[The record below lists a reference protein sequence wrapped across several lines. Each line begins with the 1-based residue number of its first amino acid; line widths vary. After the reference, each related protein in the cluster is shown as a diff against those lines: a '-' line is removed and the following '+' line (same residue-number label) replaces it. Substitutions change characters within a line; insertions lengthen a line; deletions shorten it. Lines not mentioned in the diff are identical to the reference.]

1 MHDII
6 ANPTHGSF
14 LIQILLFLSAAVVA
28 VPLFR
33 ILGMN
38 AVLGYLVAGIAIG
51 PSGFKLFNEPA
62 ILSDIAEIGIVLFLF
77 IVGLELK
84 VSRLLLMRRDIAV
97 LGAGQMLITSVIIF
111 SFMLFLGNNRSTSI
125 IASLALALSATAI
138 ALQMLEEKSELQSPS
153 GQRSFAVLL
162 FQDIAI
168 VPILAILPLFAVSQV
183 AKAQSFL
190 DAGLDIA
197 KAVLAIGGII
207 LAGRY
212 LLNPFLRFLARF
224 GAREVMTAAALLV
237 VLGAAELMSK
247 TGMSMALGAFLA
259 GLLLAESDFR
269 HELEADIEPF
279 RGLLLGLFFM
289 SVGMGIDRHVV
300 FQNWGIVI
308 AGACAVI
315 ALKLAITYSVMRVGK
330 APSKDALRAA
340 SVLTPA
346 GEFSFVLFPLGVSL
360 GLMNGKNA
368 AIFSAIAALTMMI
381 GPLLAQALERIQAK
395 LNARNADNNQP
406 DENFDDADGKV
417 IIIGH
422 GRFGQMVNQTL
433 IVAGFGVTVIDNNVE
448 TIKTASRFGRRVY
461 FGDGSR
467 LDVLRA
473 AGADSANII
482 CVCIDDKQATLRIVE
497 IVKANFPLTQVFAR
511 SYDRVHAIELINLKA
526 DYFIR
531 ETMESALTFGST
543 VLRELGVSK
552 EQSNEVLD
560 DVRRR
565 DLARLM
571 TQQAEGMMA
580 GADLLHTSQLKPEP
594 LKEQS
599 RKAKALTPETKIL
612 IEQNGQAAQ

>member
-6 ANPTHGSF
+6 SNPTHNSF
-14 LIQILLFLSAAVVA
+14 LVSILLFLSAAVIA

-97 LGAGQMLITSVIIF
+97 LGAAQMILTSFV
-111 SFMLFLGNNRSTSI
+111 LFASLSLLGHSRGTSI
-125 IASLALALSATAI
+125 IAGLALALSATAI
-138 ALQMLEEKSELQSPS
+138 ALQMLEEKGELQSPS

-162 FQDIAI
+162 FQDIVI
-168 VPILAILPLFAVSQV
+168 VPILAILPLFAVSKIKKSQTIGE
-183 AKAQSFL
+183 
-190 DAGLDIA
+190 AGLDISMA
-197 KAVLAIGGII
+197 ALAILAII

-247 TGMSMALGAFLA
+247 VGMSMALGAFMA

-300 FQNWGIVI
+300 VQNWSVVI
-308 AGACAVI
+308 AGACSVI
-315 ALKLAITYSVMRVGK
+315 TLKLGITYGIMRAGK
-330 APSKDALRAA
+330 ASHKHAMRSA

-346 GEFSFVLFPLGVSL
+346 GEFSFVLFPIGVSL
-360 GLMNGKNA
+360 GLMDSK
-368 AIFSAIAALTMMI
+368 ISAILSAVAALTMMI
-381 GPLLAQALERIQAK
+381 GPLVAQGLERLQAIIDTK
-395 LNARNADNNQP
+395 NTSQNQP
-406 DENFDDADGKV
+406 DESFDDADGKI

-433 IVAGFGVTVIDNNVE
+433 IVAGFSVTVIDNNVE
-448 TIKTASRFGRRVY
+448 TIQTASRFGRRVY

-473 AGADSANII
+473 AGGETAQII
-482 CVCIDDKQATLRIVE
+482 CVCVDDKEATLRIVE
-497 IVKANFPLTQVFAR
+497 IVKTHFPLAQVFAR
-511 SYDRVHAIELINLKA
+511 SYDRIHAIELINRKA

-531 ETMESALTFGST
+531 ETMESALTFGSA
-543 VLRELGVSK
+543 VLRELGVSR
-552 EQSNEVLD
+552 EQSTEVLA

-571 TQQAEGMMA
+571 TQQAEGIMA
-580 GADLLHTSQLKPEP
+580 GADLLHTTNPKLKPEP
-594 LKEQS
+594 LAAQS
-599 RKAKALTPETKIL
+599 RKAKALNEETQKL
-612 IEQNGQAAQ
+612 IQ

>member
-6 ANPTHGSF
+6 SNPTHNSF
-14 LIQILLFLSAAVVA
+14 LVSILLFLSAAVIA

-97 LGAGQMLITSVIIF
+97 LGAAQMILTSFV
-111 SFMLFLGNNRSTSI
+111 LFASLSLLGHSRGTSI
-125 IASLALALSATAI
+125 IAGLALALSATAI
-138 ALQMLEEKSELQSPS
+138 ALQMLEEKGELQSPS

-168 VPILAILPLFAVSQV
+168 VPILAILPLFAVSKIKKSQTIGE
-183 AKAQSFL
+183 
-190 DAGLDIA
+190 AGLDISMA
-197 KAVLAIGGII
+197 ALAIMAVI

-247 TGMSMALGAFLA
+247 VGMSMALGAFMA

-300 FQNWGIVI
+300 VQNWSVVI
-308 AGACAVI
+308 AGACSVI
-315 ALKLAITYSVMRVGK
+315 ALKLGITYSIMRAGK
-330 APSKDALRAA
+330 ASHKHAMRSA

-346 GEFSFVLFPLGVSL
+346 GEFSFVLFPIGVSL
-360 GLMNGKNA
+360 GLMDSKIS
-368 AIFSAIAALTMMI
+368 AILSAIAALTMMI
-381 GPLLAQALERIQAK
+381 GPLVAQGLERLQSIIDTKNTSQ
-395 LNARNADNNQP
+395 NQP
-406 DENFDDADGKV
+406 DESFDDADGK
-417 IIIGH
+417 IIMVGH

-433 IVAGFGVTVIDNNVE
+433 IVAGFSVTVIDNNVE
-448 TIKTASRFGRRVY
+448 TIQTASRFGRRVY

-473 AGADSANII
+473 AGGETAQII
-482 CVCIDDKQATLRIVE
+482 CVCIDDKEATLRIVE
-497 IVKANFPLTQVFAR
+497 IVKTHFPLAQVFAR
-511 SYDRVHAIELINLKA
+511 SYDRIHAIELINRKA

-531 ETMESALTFGST
+531 ETMESALTFGSA
-543 VLRELGVSK
+543 VLRELGVSR
-552 EQSNEVLD
+552 EQSTEVLA

-571 TQQAEGMMA
+571 TQQAEGIMA
-580 GADLLHTSQLKPEP
+580 GADLLHTTNPKLKPEP
-594 LKEQS
+594 LAAQS
-599 RKAKALTPETKIL
+599 RKAKALNEETQKL
-612 IEQNGQAAQ
+612 IQ